1 MMDEQKMRD
10 LKKNAKVSLEK
21 NKYDD
26 GYVYSTVNGIKE
38 FFPLHKVKISEKN
51 GKEFKVIDLLK
62 QVDVQNERID
72 KLVEINKKL
81 LEKVSKLEGKVNTW
95 IG

>member
-1 MMDEQKMRD
+1 MVDEQKMKD
-10 LKKNAKVSLEK
+10 LKKTAKATLEK

-26 GYVYSTVNGIKE
+26 GYVYATVNGIKE
-38 FFPLHKVKISEKN
+38 FFPLQKVKITDKN
-51 GKEFKVIDLLK
+51 GKKFTVMDLLEQTDK
-62 QVDVQNERID
+62 QNERID

-81 LEKVSKLEGKVNTW
+81 LDKVSKLEGKVNTW